1 MRKKE
6 QGKGGATVKKGAKKA
21 PEMTRIIAI
30 DGSDILKHGI
40 TTRKN
45 GKLYPDAFR
54 GVLDESL
61 DTLKMKEIFK
71 WHKAELP
78 FPYLENKQFC
88 RAVVNASFAYAIK
101 QFEQYGRRFVRHG
114 CTVTDDEMTDHVCVR
129 DGELIAIE
137 VPYSK
142 DTQYAAVQNPIPVE
156 LLGKYFMYD
165 SKAKAYRRS
174 KAAIPS
180 AVTCKA
186 IREKLYTEGF
196 DIDGV
201 HYVRYKRSAG
211 ASRDGRCMFIAEP
224 LYADMMKWSACGLS
238 ADDVTDQA
246 SWQAYL
252 SLTMSSIE
260 GTIRL
265 PKKAILIMPDAVST
279 FETEAVS
286 VEETADH
293 DLTATEKEVTV
304 RNKIW
309 DGQAM
314 LDISVL
320 EENGYADYGMVL
332 LRNRFF
338 KTCAFNTRLQEWF
351 ADNGIASVSQ
361 LTGYTTARDVKDIKL
376 VITESSLKYLKF
388 MPPKASYKKGFKQWL
403 DAAYEGK
410 DESVFGVVKTD
421 KPAPLMNGSM
431 AYIINNERSKL

>member
-1 MRKKE
+1 M
-6 QGKGGATVKKGAKKA
+6 VKKGAKKE
-21 PEMTRIIAI
+21 PEMVRIIAI

-40 TTRKN
+40 TTRKD

-71 WHKAELP
+71 RHKAALP
-78 FPYLENKQFC
+78 FTYLENKQFC
-88 RAVVNASFAYAIK
+88 RAVVNVSFAYAIK

-129 DGELIAIE
+129 DGDLIAIE
-137 VPYSK
+137 VPYQK
-142 DTQYAAVQNPIPVE
+142 DTQYASVQNPISE
-156 LLGKYFMYD
+156 ALLGKYFVYD
-165 SKAKAYRRS
+165 SEAKAYCRS

-314 LDISVL
+314 LDISVF

-361 LTGYTTARDVKDIKL
+361 LAGYTTARDVKDIKQ
-376 VITESSLKYLKF
+376 IH
-388 MPPKASYKKGFKQWL
+388 
-403 DAAYEGK
+403 AAEG
-410 DESVFGVVKTD
+410 
-421 KPAPLMNGSM
+421 L
-431 AYIINNERSKL
+431 L